1 MLIFLVPATTR
12 KIGIRRIEPV
22 PGVPDKRELKEITKI
37 ARRLGFIATRFG
49 EYDGAQE
56 HFELALEQCG
66 QSYVVERAL
75 TCYQYSE
82 MLIQRD
88 DPGDGERATALQ
100 DEAIELCRK
109 VGMKTLLELVLAQR
123 KILKA

>member
-1 MLIFLVPATTR
+1 MDRASLYRASIA
-12 KIGIRRIEPV
+12 EPGAQFSAMSV
-22 PGVPDKRELKEITKI
+22 ESI
-37 ARRLGFIATRFG
+37 ARRLGFIATHFG
-49 EYDGAQE
+49 EYDRAEG

-66 QSYVVERAL
+66 QSYIVERAL

-88 DPGDGERATALQ
+88 DPEDGERATALQ
-100 DEAIELCRK
+100 DETIELCRK

-123 KILKA
+123 EILKA